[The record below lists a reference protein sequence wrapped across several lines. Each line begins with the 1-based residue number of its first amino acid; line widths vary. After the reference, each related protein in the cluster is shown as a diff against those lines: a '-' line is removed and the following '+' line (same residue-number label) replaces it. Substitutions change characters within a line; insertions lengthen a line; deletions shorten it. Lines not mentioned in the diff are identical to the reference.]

1 MPSTNIFS
9 NTNFIDKQNQYR
21 FQKSFY
27 ATFGNKFI
35 FNYVGL
41 NPYQNDFL
49 KLNLKSKNPNSPNKL
64 FFSSTLFPVEKEH
77 NEPCIKIRPFENIG
91 FILDENDFQVCSFAK
106 LDGKTPSARH
116 INQDFAQWYVATYV
130 SLLRK
135 YYQLTGVP
143 HLSVSS
149 WNINYDPK
157 KVAAKF
163 LRTWKSFMTRI
174 EKNIKEVMS
183 NPAYPTLV
191 DKVNFLNLLWSTR
204 LYKDKRKQYRE
215 FFILNNRKIE
225 LHRSFLS
232 SICLDFC
239 GWPIIM
245 PEMQYRMIYDVDKKT
260 FNYKY
265 NEAIAFPEN
274 SLNSKV
280 KSLIFYFGPNFQE
293 QTNYIDKATWQN
305 IIQCQQALGLFFLP
319 TFDMSGKLKIHK
331 LSDIMMQFSKVNGI
345 YGFSQGEIYSMQQ
358 WENYQ
363 YSFIINNICKQ
374 NNLNTNLLL
383 NTLRSQYGIHRS
395 DQIFN
400 MLNNYPY
407 IVQQCKNQQF
417 QYNLLQNNNQNANWQ
432 LNHGN
437 NIVVNQ

>member
-9 NTNFIDKQNQYR
+9 TTNFTDKQNRNQ

-41 NPYQNDFL
+41 NPHQNDFM

-116 INQDFAQWYVATYV
+116 INQDFAKWYVAKYV

-143 HLSVSS
+143 YLSVSS
-149 WNINYDPK
+149 LNINYDPK

-204 LYKDKRKQYRE
+204 IYKDKRKQFHE
-215 FFILNNRKIE
+215 WFILKNGKIE
-225 LHRSFLS
+225 LHRSFFSAIFFNFFGL
-232 SICLDFC
+232 
-239 GWPIIM
+239 PIAI
-245 PEMQYRMIYDVDKKT
+245 PETQYRATYDINKNT
-260 FNYKY
+260 FTYKY
-265 NEAIAFPEN
+265 NEAIALPKN
-274 SLNSKV
+274 VSNTRI

-319 TFDMSGKLKIHK
+319 TFDLSGKLRVQK
-331 LSDIMMQFSKVNGI
+331 LSDIMISFSQYNGI
-345 YGFSQGEIYSMQQ
+345 NGFSQGEIYSMQQ

-395 DQIFN
+395 DQVFN
-400 MLNNYPY
+400 MLNNYQR
-407 IVQQCKNQQF
+407 IIQQCKNQQF
-417 QYNLLQNNNQNANWQ
+417 QYNPLQHNNQNANWQ
-432 LNHGN
+432 LHQPQLGHNF
-437 NIVVNQ
+437 